1 VKRLERDLEA
11 EGFRTLV
18 SEWTGESMPEGADFG
33 DCYAR
38 LLGGKDV
45 RQEIKEAWMKA
56 YENHAQRSAMLASW
70 ATRLV
75 RESPEAAEALG
86 DHLSGWER
94 QEFLRTLARSWI
106 SSGQTDNVWEW
117 VDQHRAELG
126 SDGLASVFEHWH
138 FQDHHGVVQAF
149 DSLKDPQERLA
160 AAAALGARQA
170 RVLGD
175 TKAAMAWADS
185 LPNELEQDAAHE
197 AIYRETP
204 RGIGAQLTLDEG
216 VVTVGG
222 IIDSTPAAGSG
233 LRKGDRI
240 VGVDPGDGAFAP
252 IGNTLDSAVG
262 LIRGEAGSDLRL
274 RVLRSGGET
283 EVIEL
288 KRQQLI
294 FGQ

>member
-1 VKRLERDLEA
+1 
-11 EGFRTLV
+11 
-18 SEWTGESMPEGADFG
+18 M
-33 DCYAR
+33 
-38 LLGGKDV
+38 
-45 RQEIKEAWMKA
+45 
-56 YENHAQRSAMLASW
+56 
-70 ATRLV
+70 
-75 RESPEAAEALG
+75 
-86 DHLSGWER
+86 
-94 QEFLRTLARSWI
+94 
-106 SSGQTDNVWEW
+106 
-117 VDQHRAELG
+117 
-126 SDGLASVFEHWH
+126 
-138 FQDHHGVVQAF
+138 VQAF